1 MHLTL
6 EALTVIDAIDRNGSF
21 ASAAVEMHRVPSAIT
36 YTIQKLENDLDIELF
51 NREGHRAVLTDCGRK
66 LLQEGRHIL
75 RAALELEQN
84 MKRVSTGWETELRI
98 AVVDLIPLTR
108 IYPLIHEFQQV
119 NAGTVIN
126 LSREVS
132 GGTWDALAWDR
143 ADLVIGAVGDAP
155 TGTNFTTRLM
165 GNLDLEFVVAPHH
178 PLAKIDKPLVIEDIL
193 AHRAIAAADSSRK
206 MTPRTL
212 ALLRGQT
219 VMTVPDMDSKI
230 EAQRQGLGVGY
241 IPKNLIE
248 HDLETGSLII
258 KQIENAPPF
267 IQLYIAWRTQDDGN
281 AINWFREKLTPRTM
295 LDYLLGDADMPQSIV
310 EITIEKNK

>member
-1 MHLTL
+1 MLLTL

-36 YTIQKLENDLDIELF
+36 YTIQKLENDFDLELF
-51 NREGHRAVLTDCGRK
+51 NRDGHRAVLTDSGKK

-84 MKRVSTGWETELRI
+84 MKRVATGWETELRI

-108 IYPLIHEFQQV
+108 IYPLIHQFQQV
-119 NAGTVIN
+119 NSGTVVN
-126 LSREVS
+126 LSREVF

-155 TGTNFTTRLM
+155 TGTNFTTQLM
-165 GNLDLEFVVAPHH
+165 GNLNLEFVVAPHH
-178 PLAKIDKPLVIEDIL
+178 PLAAIDKPLVIDDIL

-212 ALLRGQT
+212 ALLRGQS

-248 HDLETGSLII
+248 HDLQTGSLIVKEI
-258 KQIENAPPF
+258 KNAPPV
-267 IQLYIAWRTQDDGN
+267 IQLYIAWRTQDTGN
-281 AINWFREKLTPRTM
+281 ALTWFREKLRPKIM
-295 LDYLLGDADMPQSIV
+295 LDYLLGDADMPLSV
-310 EITIEKNK
+310 IETTTDKK

>member
-6 EALTVIDAIDRNGSF
+6 EALTVIDAIDRKGSF

-36 YTIQKLENDLDIELF
+36 YTIQKLESDLDIELF
-51 NREGHRAVLTDCGRK
+51 NRDGHRAVLTDCGKK

-75 RAALELEQN
+75 RAALELEQD

-108 IYPLIHEFQQV
+108 VYPLIHQFQQV
-119 NAGTVIN
+119 NPGTVVN
-126 LSREVS
+126 LSREVF

-155 TGTNFTTRLM
+155 TGTNFTTRLI
-165 GNLDLEFVVAPHH
+165 GSLDLKFVVAPHH
-178 PLAKIDKPLVIEDIL
+178 PLAAIKKPLVIEDIL

-241 IPKNLIE
+241 IPTNLIE
-248 HDLETGSLII
+248 HDLQSGALIV
-258 KQIENAPPF
+258 KEIENAPPV
-267 IQLYIAWRTQDDGN
+267 IQLYIAWRTQSNGN
-281 AINWFREKLTPRTM
+281 ALNWFREKLAPKIM
-295 LDYLLGDADMPQSIV
+295 LDYLLGDADIPQSI
-310 EITIEKNK
+310 ISTSTTTK

>member
-6 EALTVIDAIDRNGSF
+6 EALTVIDAIDRKGSF

-36 YTIQKLENDLDIELF
+36 YTIQKLETDLDLELF
-51 NREGHRAVLTDCGRK
+51 NRGGHRAVLTDCGRK

-75 RAALELEQN
+75 RAALELEQD

-108 IYPLIHEFQQV
+108 IFPLIHQFQQV
-119 NAGTVIN
+119 NSGTVVN
-126 LSREVS
+126 LSREVF

-165 GNLDLEFVVAPHH
+165 GSLDLKFVVAPHH
-178 PLAKIDKPLVIEDIL
+178 PLARIKKPLVIDDIL

-206 MTPRTL
+206 MTPRTF
-212 ALLRGQT
+212 ALLRGQS

-230 EAQRQGLGVGY
+230 EAQKQGLGVGY

-248 HDLETGSLII
+248 QELQSGALIV
-258 KQIENAPPF
+258 KEIENAPPV
-267 IQLYIAWRTQDDGN
+267 IQLYIAWRTQNTGN
-281 AINWFREKLTPRTM
+281 AINWFKEKLSPKIM
-295 LDYLLGDADMPQSIV
+295 LDYLLGDADIPQSIITSPV
-310 EITIEKNK
+310 EIL

>member
-21 ASAAVEMHRVPSAIT
+21 ASAAFEMHRVPSAIT
-36 YTIQKLENDLDIELF
+36 YTIQKLESDFDLELF
-51 NREGHRAVLTDCGRK
+51 NRDGHRAVLTDSGKK

-84 MKRVSTGWETELRI
+84 MKRVATGWETELRI

-108 IYPLIHEFQQV
+108 IYPLIHQFQHV
-119 NAGTVIN
+119 NTGTVVN
-126 LSREVS
+126 LSREVF

-143 ADLVIGAVGDAP
+143 ADLVIGAIGDAP
-155 TGTNFTTRLM
+155 AGTNFTTRLM
-165 GNLDLEFVVAPHH
+165 GNLDLVFVVAPHH
-178 PLAKIDKPLVIEDIL
+178 PLATINKPLVIDDIL

-212 ALLRGQT
+212 ALLRGQS

-248 HDLETGSLII
+248 HDLLSGALIV
-258 KQIENAPPF
+258 KEIENAPPI
-267 IQLYIAWRTQDDGN
+267 IQLYIAWRTQDSGN
-281 AINWFREKLTPRTM
+281 ALKWFQEKLTPRIM
-295 LDYLLGDADMPQSIV
+295 LDYLLGEADIPQSI
-310 EITIEKNK
+310 IDPSTDKK

>member
-36 YTIQKLENDLDIELF
+36 YTIQKLESDFDLELF
-51 NREGHRAVLTDCGRK
+51 NREGHRAVLTDSGKK

-84 MKRVSTGWETELRI
+84 MKRVATGWETELRI

-108 IYPLIHEFQQV
+108 IYPLIHQFQQV
-119 NAGTVIN
+119 NAGTVVN
-126 LSREVS
+126 LSREVF

-143 ADLVIGAVGDAP
+143 ADIVIGAVGDAP
-155 TGTNFTTRLM
+155 AGTNFTTRLM

-178 PLAKIDKPLVIEDIL
+178 PLATIDKPLEIEDIL
-193 AHRAIAAADSSRK
+193 AHQAIAAADSSRK

-212 ALLRGQT
+212 AFLRGQS

-248 HDLETGSLII
+248 HDLHSGSLVV
-258 KQIENAPPF
+258 KEVENAPPV
-267 IQLYIAWRTQDDGN
+267 IQLYIAWRTQDTGN
-281 AINWFREKLTPRTM
+281 ALNWFKEKLRPKVM
-295 LDYLLGDADMPQSIV
+295 LDYLLGDADIPQSI
-310 EITIEKNK
+310 IETSTDNK

>member
-21 ASAAVEMHRVPSAIT
+21 AAAAVEMHRVPSAIT
-36 YTIQKLENDLDIELF
+36 YTIQKLESDFDLELF
-51 NREGHRAVLTDCGRK
+51 NREGHRAVLTDSGRK

-75 RAALELEQN
+75 RAAIELEQN

-108 IYPLIHEFQQV
+108 IYPLIHQFQQV
-119 NAGTVIN
+119 NAGTVVN
-126 LSREVS
+126 LSREVF

-155 TGTNFTTRLM
+155 AGTNFTTRLM
-165 GNLDLEFVVAPHH
+165 GNLNLEFVVAPHH
-178 PLAKIDKPLVIEDIL
+178 PLATIDKPLVIEDIL

-212 ALLRGQT
+212 ALLRGQS

-241 IPKNLIE
+241 IPRNLIE
-248 HDLETGSLII
+248 HDLQSGTLIV
-258 KQIENAPPF
+258 KEIENAPPV
-267 IQLYIAWRTQDDGN
+267 IQLYIAWRTQDSGN
-281 AINWFREKLTPRTM
+281 ALNWFRDKLSPRIM
-295 LDYLLGDADMPQSIV
+295 LDYLLGDADIPQSIIETPI
-310 EITIEKNK
+310 EIN

>member
-36 YTIQKLENDLDIELF
+36 YTIQKLESDLDLELF
-51 NREGHRAVLTDCGRK
+51 NRDGHRAVLTDCGKK

-75 RAALELEQN
+75 RAALELEQD
-84 MKRVSTGWETELRI
+84 MKRVSTGWETELRV

-108 IYPLIHEFQQV
+108 VYPLIHQFQQV
-119 NAGTVIN
+119 NSGTVVN
-126 LSREVS
+126 LSREVF

-155 TGTNFTTRLM
+155 TGTNFTTRLI
-165 GNLDLEFVVAPHH
+165 GSLDLKFVVAPHH
-178 PLAKIDKPLVIEDIL
+178 PLAAIKKPLEIEDIL

-212 ALLRGQT
+212 ALLRGQS

-241 IPKNLIE
+241 IPTNLIE
-248 HDLETGSLII
+248 HDLQSGALIV
-258 KQIENAPPF
+258 KEIENAPPV
-267 IQLYIAWRTQDDGN
+267 IQLYIAWRTQSNGN
-281 AINWFREKLTPRTM
+281 ALNWFREKLTPKMM
-295 LDYLLGDADMPQSIV
+295 LDYLLGDADIPQSI
-310 EITIEKNK
+310 ISTPTNKK

>member
-36 YTIQKLENDLDIELF
+36 YTIQKLESDFDLQLF
-51 NREGHRAVLTDCGRK
+51 NRDGHRAVLTDSGKK

-98 AVVDLIPLTR
+98 AVVDLIPLPR
-108 IYPLIHEFQQV
+108 IYPLIHQFQQLNV
-119 NAGTVIN
+119 GTVVN
-126 LSREVS
+126 FSREVF

-155 TGTNFTTRLM
+155 AGTNFTSRLM
-165 GNLDLEFVVAPHH
+165 GSLDLEFVVAPHH
-178 PLAKIDKPLVIEDIL
+178 PLATIEKPLVMDDIL

-212 ALLRGQT
+212 ALLRGQS

-230 EAQRQGLGVGY
+230 EAQRQGIGVGY

-248 HDLETGSLII
+248 ADLQSGALIV
-258 KQIENAPPF
+258 KEIENAPPV
-267 IQLYIAWRTQDDGN
+267 IQLYLAWRTQDTGN
-281 AINWFREKLTPRTM
+281 ALSWFRDKLSPRIM
-295 LDYLLGDADMPQSIV
+295 LDYLLGDADIPQSI
-310 EITIEKNK
+310 IETSANKK